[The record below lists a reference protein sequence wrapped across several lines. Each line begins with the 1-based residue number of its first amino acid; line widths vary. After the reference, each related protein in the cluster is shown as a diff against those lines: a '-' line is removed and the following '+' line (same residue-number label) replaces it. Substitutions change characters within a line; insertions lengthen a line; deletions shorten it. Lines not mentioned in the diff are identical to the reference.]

1 MNKRIMA
8 SFLLLVML
16 IGIMDGCK
24 KNIAAPELKTPASE
38 SVQGILAE
46 RKDIANIT
54 AMKGNV
60 TGKVK
65 CYYYN
70 QFMDGLQYKVQL
82 GEKVL
87 KGQELVVADTEELE
101 SMLEDLN
108 RELEEVKGKLSY
120 QKEYS
125 QLNQKRIKLQGQNAD
140 QKGKEEAQRELEKE
154 KIDEEYQR
162 SLLEIEI
169 ANINKQIAEV
179 QEQIEN
185 CTLYAEEDGYVSYIS
200 YEESS
205 LEFYNILAVT
215 NTDSLCINAEY
226 LVEDYIRAYVYYDGK
241 EWELNEIP
249 YSDMEKKAAERNGMT
264 IGSKFELPTESM
276 VLGDYLELYFVLEES
291 RDAIVI
297 SKSCIYSSEDM
308 DYVYRI
314 HGENKE
320 KCFIEKGID
329 DGSEVQITSGIEE
342 GDLIFYP
349 IDETIEY
356 EGTAI
361 VTKESVPIMG
371 IERSCYLS
379 YPYQSLVTTRIAE
392 SELQYLTEATELKK
406 GDLIATVKVLR
417 GEADVKEIENQ
428 ISTLKKQY
436 DIQNDMHEKVIK
448 DLNEEIKKL
457 KEKKKEQKNKSKGEK
472 QENIDLDEEQEDLSK
487 IEEQENGDGEPEEDS
502 VSEEDISIKELE
514 LSMEKMSK
522 AYEEDNYKIQLKGM
536 EKKQKHLKES
546 TGEVSIYSSEEVEFE
561 RFYVEKGSRLVD
573 GSVLGIMHHTDTFFW
588 AVRDGDNILPYGM
601 KVVIKDADENEY
613 EGEVIGTYPS
623 GEATFTQTDESGTT
637 FTYTVLANENQG
649 NVYIRLKENIELK
662 NGTLVYQS
670 NMLEDA
676 IVIDMSL
683 LKKEKKDFYVWVLR
697 EGKPYKQYVQF
708 DNLADDKLLIY
719 KGLSENDTLLM
730 GVK

>member
-8 SFLLLVML
+8 SFLLLVMM
-16 IGIMDGCK
+16 IGITAGCK
-24 KNIAAPELKTPASE
+24 KHIAAPELKTPASE
-38 SVQGILAE
+38 SIQGIPAE

-60 TGKVK
+60 MGKVK

-70 QFMDGLQYKVQL
+70 QFMDGLQYKVEL
-82 GEKVL
+82 GEKVS

-101 SMLEDLN
+101 SMLEDLK
-108 RELEEVKGKLSY
+108 RKLEEVKGKLSY

-125 QLNQKRIKLQGQNAD
+125 QLNQKKIKLQGQNGN
-140 QKGKEEAQRELEKE
+140 QKDKKEAQRELEKG

-169 ANINKQIAEV
+169 ADINKQIAEV

-200 YEESS
+200 YKEFSM
-205 LEFYNILAVT
+205 EFYNILAVT

-241 EWELNEIP
+241 EWELNEIS
-249 YSDMEKKAAERNGMT
+249 YSDAEKKAAERNGMA

-276 VLGDYLELYFVLEES
+276 VLGDYLELYFVMEES

-297 SKSCIYSSEDM
+297 SKSCIYNSENM

-314 HGENKE
+314 RGENKE
-320 KCFIEKGID
+320 KCFVEKGID
-329 DGSEVQITSGIEE
+329 DGAEVQIISGIEE

-371 IERSCYLS
+371 IETSCYLS
-379 YPYQSLVTTRIAE
+379 YPYLSVVTTGLSE

-436 DIQNDMHEKVIK
+436 DIQNDMHNRVIK

-457 KEKKKEQKNKSKGEK
+457 KEKRKEQKNKGKGEK
-472 QENIDLDEEQEDLSK
+472 QDDMDLGGEQDDNRT
-487 IEEQENGDGEPEEDS
+487 IEEQEGSDGEQEEVP

-514 LSMEKMSK
+514 LSMEKMTK
-522 AYEEDNYKIQLKGM
+522 AYDEDNYKIQLKGL
-536 EKKQKHLKES
+536 EKKQKCLKDS
-546 TGEVSIYSSEEVEFE
+546 SGEVSIYSSQEAEFE
-561 RFYVEKGSRLVD
+561 RYYLDKGSRLEE
-573 GSVLGIMHHTDTFFW
+573 GSPLGIINHTDTSFW
-588 AVRDGDNILPYGM
+588 AVGNRDNILPYGT
-601 KVVIKDADENEY
+601 KVVVKDADENEY

-623 GEATFTQTDESGTT
+623 GAATFTDTDGSGTSV
-637 FTYTVLANENQG
+637 TYTVSADENQES
-649 NVYIRLKENIELK
+649 VYVRLKENVQLK
-662 NGTLVYQS
+662 NGILVYQS

-683 LKKEKKDFYVWVLR
+683 LKKEEKNFYVWVLR
-697 EGKPYKQYVQF
+697 EGKPCRQYVQF

-719 KGLSENDTLLM
+719 KGLSENDTLLT

>member
-1 MNKRIMA
+1 MA
-8 SFLLLVML
+8 
-16 IGIMDGCK
+16 
-24 KNIAAPELKTPASE
+24 
-38 SVQGILAE
+38 
-46 RKDIANIT
+46 
-54 AMKGNV
+54 
-60 TGKVK
+60 
-65 CYYYN
+65 
-70 QFMDGLQYKVQL
+70 
-82 GEKVL
+82 
-87 KGQELVVADTEELE
+87 
-101 SMLEDLN
+101 
-108 RELEEVKGKLSY
+108 
-120 QKEYS
+120 
-125 QLNQKRIKLQGQNAD
+125 
-140 QKGKEEAQRELEKE
+140 
-154 KIDEEYQR
+154 
-162 SLLEIEI
+162 
-169 ANINKQIAEV
+169 
-179 QEQIEN
+179 
-185 CTLYAEEDGYVSYIS
+185 
-200 YEESS
+200 
-205 LEFYNILAVT
+205 
-215 NTDSLCINAEY
+215 
-226 LVEDYIRAYVYYDGK
+226 
-241 EWELNEIP
+241 
-249 YSDMEKKAAERNGMT
+249 

-297 SKSCIYSSEDM
+297 SKSCIYNSEDM

-356 EGTAI
+356 KGTAI
-361 VTKESVPIMG
+361 VTKESVPIMR
-371 IERSCYLS
+371 IEKSFYLS
-379 YPYQSLVTTRIAE
+379 YPCQSAVTTRIAE

-428 ISTLKKQY
+428 ISTLKRQY
-436 DIQNDMHEKVIK
+436 DIQNAMHNKVIK

-457 KEKKKEQKNKSKGEK
+457 KEKKKEQKNKRKGKK
-472 QENIDLDEEQEDLSK
+472 QENIDLDEEQEDISK
-487 IEEQENGDGEPEEDS
+487 IEEQEGGDGEPEEAF

-514 LSMEKMSK
+514 LSMEKMTK

-536 EKKQKHLKES
+536 EKKQKHLKGS
-546 TGEVSIYSSEEVEFE
+546 TGEVSIYASEEVGFE
-561 RFYVEKGSRLVD
+561 RFYVEKGSRLVE

-588 AVRDGDNILPYGM
+588 VVEDRNNILSYGM
-601 KVVIKDADENEY
+601 KVVVKDADENEY

-623 GEATFTQTDESGTT
+623 GEATFMETDESGTT
-637 FTYTVLANENQG
+637 FTYTVLADENQR
-649 NVYIRLKENIELK
+649 NVYVRLKENIELK

-697 EGKPYKQYVQF
+697 EGKPCRQYVQF
-708 DNLADDKLLIY
+708 DNLANDKLLIY
-719 KGLSENDTLLM
+719 KGLSENDTLLT